1 MTNLVSQGEKEMTD
15 LRGKIFSADDITK
28 ELLVVPEWGV
38 SVEIRSMTAGQRATL
53 TEGATSAD
61 KVDVSNMYAK
71 TVIATVFDPETGL
84 PVFTDQDREAILSK
98 NGAVIERLATK
109 ALGSSGLGEKAVEES
124 QARFPQES

>member
-1 MTNLVSQGEKEMTD
+1 MTD

-28 ELLVVPEWGV
+28 ELLEVPEWGV

-84 PVFTDQDREAILSK
+84 PVFTEQDREAILSK

>member
-1 MTNLVSQGEKEMTD
+1 MTD
-15 LRGKIFSADDITK
+15 LRAKIFEADDITK
-28 ELLVVPEWGV
+28 ELLEVPEWGV
-38 SVEIRSMTAGQRATL
+38 TVEIRSMTAGQRATL
-53 TEGATSAD
+53 TEGISSTTD

-84 PVFTDQDREAILSK
+84 PIFTDKDREAILSK

-109 ALGSSGLGEKAVEES
+109 ALGRSGLSETAVDQA

>member
-1 MTNLVSQGEKEMTD
+1 MTD
-15 LRGKIFSADDITK
+15 LRGKIFEADDITK
-28 ELLVVPEWGV
+28 ELLEVPEWGV
-38 SVEIRSMTAGQRATL
+38 TVEIRSMTAGQRATL
-53 TEGATSAD
+53 TEGVTSD

-71 TVIATVFDPETGL
+71 TVIATVFDPATGL

-109 ALGSSGLGEKAVEES
+109 ALGSSGLSEKAVDQA